1 MEKEIKSYLIIGK
14 TDFSQLIDS
23 RIAIGK
29 ELLSRKITTY
39 ETLGKFRIDIE
50 KWSDYNLELLK
61 QSFDNP
67 DNEYRKDYKRSHF
80 IGGYLGSHPL
90 YEDVEREKKKI
101 SSYIK
106 GLEKILNKLD
116 LIPEKGKI

>member
-1 MEKEIKSYLIIGK
+1 MKEETKSYLIMEK
-14 TDFSQLIDS
+14 TDFSQKIND

-29 ELLSRKITTY
+29 ELLSQQITSD
-39 ETLGKFRIDIE
+39 ESLVNFRNE
-50 KWSDYNLELLK
+50 VSKWLDYNLELLK

-67 DNEYRKDYKRSHF
+67 DNEYRKDFKKSHF
-80 IGGYLGSHPL
+80 IAGNIGSHSL
-90 YEDVEREKKKI
+90 YEDVERKKKEV

-116 LIPEKGKI
+116 LIPVKGIK